1 MRPVLFEVFGWPIH
15 SYGLMLAIAFLIG
28 VYGVGRSSQ
37 KYGISFDIIVD
48 LGVWALIGAIVG
60 SRLAYVITEYQYY
73 LNYPWEIILINSG
86 GLAFHGGLLGGFGAG
101 FWYLKR
107 KGVYPWK
114 LADLVAPFIALGYA
128 VVRIGCLLKG
138 CCYGKETSVFWALP
152 CSGNDHLLR
161 HPTQIYSMVG
171 SVLLFVVLWK
181 LRNHKRF
188 PGFLFV
194 LYIGLYSIMRFV
206 VEFFRVAPMVFPW
219 LSLAQLVCIILAVI
233 AFGLIF
239 WIDWR
244 FNQGRRNP
252 DATAEFNR

>member
-1 MRPVLFEVFGWPIH
+1 MRPVLFEVLGWPIH

-28 VYGVGRSSQ
+28 IYGAGRSA
-37 KYGISFDIIVD
+37 KKIGVSFDTIID
-48 LGVWALIGAIVG
+48 LGMWILIGAIVG
-60 SRLAYVITEYQYY
+60 SRLAYVVTEYQYY
-73 LNYPWEIILINSG
+73 LKYPWEIILINSG
-86 GLAFHGGLLGGFGAG
+86 GLAFHGGLLGGFGVG

-107 KGVYPWK
+107 KKIYPWK
-114 LADLVAPFIALGYA
+114 LADIIAPFIALGYA
-128 VVRIGCLLKG
+128 VVRIGCFLKG
-138 CCYGKETSVFWALP
+138 CCYGKEATVSWALP

-161 HPTQIYSMVG
+161 HPTQIYSMIG
-171 SVLLFVVLWK
+171 SLLIFLVLWK
-181 LRNHKRF
+181 FRNHKRF

-194 LYIGLYSIMRFV
+194 LYIGLYSIMRFT

-239 WIDWR
+239 WIDRR

-252 DATAEFNR
+252 DATADLNR